1 MEEEV
6 KIAKMDIHVKTA
18 EPEVGI
24 EPLVI
29 VQVEI
34 IEIIVKEHNVYN
46 VVEHF
51 IFSPFSK
58 DFGDEIQN
66 TKGVMSRGLDDYMI
80 LDE

>member
-29 VQVEI
+29 VQV
-34 IEIIVKEHNVYN
+34 NYR
-46 VVEHF
+46 
-51 IFSPFSK
+51 
-58 DFGDEIQN
+58 DYC
-66 TKGVMSRGLDDYMI
+66 KGAQCL
-80 LDE
+80 